1 MIGTMA
7 DQELDVVLEAAWK
20 QVLEGWDDPSVHERF
35 LVLAQSSQR
44 LAWAGARYREV
55 KEKHPDPARR
65 EEAQRRIEEI
75 LTLAV
80 SSLRVDRSEPSR
92 VKSRLEWIAY
102 GVSAVLLATALLRLF
117 RALSG
122 SR

>member
-35 LVLAQSSQR
+35 LVLAQSTQR

-55 KEKHPDPARR
+55 KEKDPDPARR

-117 RALSG
+117 RALGG